1 MVRATKREY
10 LEKIQHRYRRAGKRY
25 KTKILDEFCAVCA
38 YNRKYAIGLL
48 SDRPRRPRK
57 KPGPRRRYGPELDP
71 VIRCLW
77 LACEQI
83 CAKRLQRAIP
93 LWLPHYERRYG
104 VLDPELRR
112 QLLSIS
118 ASSLNRRLRPIR
130 ARYSHGKRYGTKPGS
145 LLKQHIPV
153 RTHNWD
159 ISQPGFIEADTV
171 AHCGGSLEGSFVWS
185 LTFTDIFSG
194 WTLNRAVWNKGADGV
209 VRQVKELERR
219 MPFPLLGF
227 DSDNGSEF
235 LNWHLHAWF
244 QKRKQPVGWTRTREY
259 HKNDNAHVEQKN
271 WTHVRQLLGYDRID
285 NPEAVA
291 TIDDLY
297 DSWDD
302 LQNFFLP
309 SVKLLEKQREG
320 SKIHRRYEPP
330 TTPYQRILDSPAV
343 TPEKRQQL
351 QAYFQTLDPFQ
362 LKLDIERKLRRVF
375 QLNQS
380 ART

>member
-1 MVRATKREY
+1 
-10 LEKIQHRYRRAGKRY
+10 
-25 KTKILDEFCAVCA
+25 
-38 YNRKYAIGLL
+38 
-48 SDRPRRPRK
+48 
-57 KPGPRRRYGPELDP
+57 
-71 VIRCLW
+71 
-77 LACEQI
+77 
-83 CAKRLQRAIP
+83 
-93 LWLPHYERRYG
+93 
-104 VLDPELRR
+104 
-112 QLLSIS
+112 
-118 ASSLNRRLRPIR
+118 
-130 ARYSHGKRYGTKPGS
+130 
-145 LLKQHIPV
+145 
-153 RTHNWD
+153 
-159 ISQPGFIEADTV
+159 
-171 AHCGGSLEGSFVWS
+171 
-185 LTFTDIFSG
+185 
-194 WTLNRAVWNKGADGV
+194 
-209 VRQVKELERR
+209 

-227 DSDNGSEF
+227 DSDNGSEL

-259 HKNDNAHVEQKN
+259 HKNDNAHVEQKTR
-271 WTHVRQLLGYDRID
+271 THVRQLLGYDRID